1 MHIGIP
7 KEIMHAERRVAATP
21 ETVAEYR
28 QAGFAVLVESGAGLG
43 IFASDD
49 AYRAAG
55 AEIVD
60 GPKALYGRS
69 DVVLKVKQPMHNAD
83 VGLHE
88 VEMMKP
94 GCVLIAFIHPATP
107 SNHALVRLLRDR
119 NITSYTLDS
128 VPRTLSHA
136 QGMDALT
143 SMSTITGYRS
153 VMLAAT
159 YFPRF
164 VPMIGTAVGA
174 IRPASVLI
182 LGTGVV
188 GLQAIATAK
197 RLGGQITALDIRR
210 EAIEQATTLGA
221 KRASFEV
228 PQELAVGE
236 GGYSRALPEEWL
248 EKERTYLI
256 PLLEKTDI
264 VIASALVPGEEAP
277 VLITEEMVKRMK
289 PGAVIVD
296 VSVDQGG
303 NCAAT
308 VAGEVVTVNGVTV
321 CGIANIPGGM
331 PVDATWLFAKN
342 ILHAVKHLL
351 PSVSGKALLEDPIAE
366 SMLVTHGGTIVH
378 HGTLKAMHLESAGGP
393 ASA

>member
-1 MHIGIP
+1 MYIGIP

-28 QAGFAVLVESGAGLG
+28 RAGFEVLVEADAGRG

-49 AYRAAG
+49 AYRSAG
-55 AEIVD
+55 AEVVD
-60 GPKALYGRS
+60 GPVALYGRS
-69 DVVLKVKQPMHNAD
+69 DVVLKVKQPMHNEA
-83 VGLHE
+83 VGKHE
-88 VEMMKP
+88 VAMMKQ
-94 GCVLIAFIHPATP
+94 GAVLIAFIHPATP
-107 SNHALVRLLRDR
+107 SNHDLVRLLRDR
-119 NITSYTLDS
+119 NITSFTLDS

-143 SMSTITGYRS
+143 SMSTITGYRA

-164 VPMIGTAVGA
+164 IPMIGTAVGA
-174 IRPASVLI
+174 TKPATVLV

-197 RLGGQITALDIRR
+197 RLGGQVTALDIRR
-210 EAIEQATTLGA
+210 DAMEQAATLGA
-221 KRASFEV
+221 KRTAFEV

-236 GGYSRALPEEWL
+236 GGYSRALPDDWL
-248 EKERTYLI
+248 EKERAFLT
-256 PLLEKTDI
+256 PVLEQTDI
-264 VIASALVPGEEAP
+264 VILSALIPGEEAP
-277 VLITEEMVKRMK
+277 VLITDGMVARMK
-289 PGAVIVD
+289 PGSVIVD

-308 VAGEVVTVNGVTV
+308 VAGETVVVNDVTV

-342 ILHAVKHLL
+342 ILHAVKHLF
-351 PSVSGKALLEDPIAE
+351 PKGPGDPLEDDPIAD
-366 SMLVTHGGTIVH
+366 SMLVTSKGTIVH
-378 HGTLKAMHLESAGGP
+378 AGTLKAIEHVAV
-393 ASA
+393 AKV